1 MSRLVN
7 CNSVLKCFFCGI
19 LFIMSFVLLSAERA
33 DSGQEVDKF
42 RQALSDYYW
51 YTLGGMHRS
60 VYTNVTDSKLSHL
73 ANFSLKECVKKLLS
87 GEIVFKDSE
96 MSSGGLS
103 REFYTFCGLVRVLKL
118 KKKYSKIH
126 NTCGIKDC
134 PHVGYSEG
142 SDSGRASGSFGR
154 GPSGILG
161 EKSKYMME
169 IIALTD
175 SYKNLRNMM
184 ENMQYVEKKGKGN
197 EVQRDVSADD
207 QEAEELEG
215 PSETSIAQLL
225 VRYPEDSLLKGLVFY
240 AGLEND
246 VAQTASRHLLNAV
259 GDVSYDTLGGY
270 PCAQFDGSSLLSF
283 GENNLISLNQ
293 PCTMSIW
300 VYPEESGRN
309 VETIFC
315 IGRNSPKSKRSIVR
329 NDGDISFEGGYV
341 CTFSTFKLKPQK
353 WQSCIA
359 TYNERSLKLYVN
371 GKLVSS
377 GSFRLNTK
385 KDFIVI
391 GGILKDD
398 KVVDGWNGGL
408 REARIYDRVLSS
420 EEIQRLSRN
429 MRSFRK

>member
-1 MSRLVN
+1 MR
-7 CNSVLKCFFCGI
+7 KT
-19 LFIMSFVLLSAERA
+19 
-33 DSGQEVDKF
+33 
-42 RQALSDYYW
+42 SD
-51 YTLGGMHRS
+51 T
-60 VYTNVTDSKLSHL
+60 T
-73 ANFSLKECVKKLLS
+73 
-87 GEIVFKDSE
+87 
-96 MSSGGLS
+96 
-103 REFYTFCGLVRVLKL
+103 
-118 KKKYSKIH
+118 
-126 NTCGIKDC
+126 
-134 PHVGYSEG
+134 EG

-293 PCTMSIW
+293 P
-300 VYPEESGRN
+300 
-309 VETIFC
+309 
-315 IGRNSPKSKRSIVR
+315 
-329 NDGDISFEGGYV
+329 V
-341 CTFSTFKLKPQK
+341 CVTNFL
-353 WQSCIA
+353 
-359 TYNERSLKLYVN
+359 
-371 GKLVSS
+371 
-377 GSFRLNTK
+377 
-385 KDFIVI
+385 
-391 GGILKDD
+391 
-398 KVVDGWNGGL
+398 
-408 REARIYDRVLSS
+408 
-420 EEIQRLSRN
+420 
-429 MRSFRK
+429 